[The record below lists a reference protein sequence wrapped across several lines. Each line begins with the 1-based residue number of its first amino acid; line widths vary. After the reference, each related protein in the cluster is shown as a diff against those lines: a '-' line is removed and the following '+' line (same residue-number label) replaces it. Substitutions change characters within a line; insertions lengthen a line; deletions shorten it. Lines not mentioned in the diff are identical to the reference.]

1 MKKILAI
8 IVILLVLLFLYGS
21 YIEVKTFKVKEYTIQ
36 NENIPPEFASLK
48 IIQFSDILYEGK
60 NSQKNLEKVVQNIKE
75 NEPDIIIFTGDLF
88 KKGLKYKEEDYTY
101 LKETLNKMEASLYKL
116 AVIGDNDEKNLKE
129 YKDILYESNFILLDN
144 QNKLL
149 FYKNET
155 PINIIGI
162 TDITKIEDFN
172 TLLTTE
178 VPYNYSL
185 VITHKPDTFN
195 ELKKYNINTAIAG
208 HSLGGLINIPYF
220 GGLIKKEGAKTY
232 LNDYYKEN
240 NQELFISNGLG
251 YEEINFRLFN
261 APSIN
266 IYLFSN

>member
-1 MKKILAI
+1 
-8 IVILLVLLFLYGS
+8 
-21 YIEVKTFKVKEYTIQ
+21 
-36 NENIPPEFASLK
+36 
-48 IIQFSDILYEGK
+48 
-60 NSQKNLEKVVQNIKE
+60 
-75 NEPDIIIFTGDLF
+75 
-88 KKGLKYKEEDYTY
+88 
-101 LKETLNKMEASLYKL
+101 MEASLYKL

-195 ELKKYNINTAIAG
+195 ELKKYNINTVIAG

-266 IYLFSN
+266 IYRFSN